1 MWCGGIHSKCRGQQH
16 SSALDTTLYCIVI
29 DKKLFVRSLKDKR
42 RRSQDK
48 VDLELLHTRYDKILE
63 DLRLK
68 LVDKLASVINGKT
81 CQGVFNDLGDEVLV
95 KGKKFSNKMLSNVED
110 YTHLTKGVWT
120 TSDDLNA
127 IVSIYE

>member
-1 MWCGGIHSKCRGQQH
+1 M
-16 SSALDTTLYCIVI
+16 
-29 DKKLFVRSLKDKR
+29 
-42 RRSQDK
+42 
-48 VDLELLHTRYDKILE
+48 LETKYDKILE

-68 LVDKLASVINGKT
+68 LVDKLSSVVNGKT

-95 KGKKFSNKMLSNVED
+95 KGKKFSNKMLANVED

-127 IVSIYE
+127 TISTLLHNYRVQENDIYN